1 MVGIGEI
8 IGKLNDGTE
17 QGPDSDTNIDHHLIY
32 DKCGGKSLFHKL
44 VLGQLD
50 IHVDPYFTTQ
60 KLV

>member
-32 DKCGGKSLFHKL
+32 DKCGGEKVFFINWYWVNWIFMLTPTLQHKN
-44 VLGQLD
+44 
-50 IHVDPYFTTQ
+50 
-60 KLV
+60 